1 MRFFNDEAGLASV
14 EYVLILGLVALGCA
28 IAVIGLGPLL
38 VAQLRFVRAWL
49 LLPVA

>member
-1 MRFFNDEAGLASV
+1 MRLLREEEGLASV
-14 EYVLILGLVALGCA
+14 EYVLIVGIIAVGCV